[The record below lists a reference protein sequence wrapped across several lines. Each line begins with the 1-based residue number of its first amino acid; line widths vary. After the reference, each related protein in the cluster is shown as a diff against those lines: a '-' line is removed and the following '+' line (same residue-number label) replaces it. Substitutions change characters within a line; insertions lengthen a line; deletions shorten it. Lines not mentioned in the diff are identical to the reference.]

1 MVNSYGFVQSYQL
14 LTVRLVV
21 VRIALWIQMKSP
33 DKMITFSYKIRLE
46 VFYFPMNVTFY
57 ASVTLEIE
65 IIWTNNL
72 LIFTHAHTK

>member
-1 MVNSYGFVQSYQL
+1 
-14 LTVRLVV
+14 
-21 VRIALWIQMKSP
+21 MKSP